1 MKESQFQY
9 ATTCVYLSDRPR
21 HLEERHFA
29 MFVTADDCINAL
41 TVAINENAPENFAS
55 ISQIMA
61 QLPNAD
67 ENHILGILRSL
78 KTEGQVTFPDRGRN
92 ARARYELVKAPVE
105 KAPVEKAPTEAT
117 VKAPTEA
124 TEKAPTEATE
134 KAPTEATVKA
144 PVVKAPVKTTEIPE
158 ARPLD
163 PGEGYGTDPYYAR
176 VAADMTPCFGGWVP
190 RSKTCDGC
198 ALRINCRDSAIAEL
212 HVMAARWTTT
222 TTTTTIPEAP
232 TPPAHPVVR
241 APFVCLCVECSTEIP
256 VGEPMVVDPTTKPNK
271 QGVYHPACC

>member
-1 MKESQFQY
+1 
-9 ATTCVYLSDRPR
+9 
-21 HLEERHFA
+21 

-105 KAPVEKAPTEAT
+105 KAPVEKAP
-117 VKAPTEA
+117 V
-124 TEKAPTEATE
+124 EKAPVE
-134 KAPTEATVKA
+134 KAT
-144 PVVKAPVKTTEIPE
+144 VKAPVKTTEIPE

-222 TTTTTIPEAP
+222 TTTTTIPKAP